1 MIIKPNKKLILN
13 RRKFIASALGVIAAP
28 SIVKAGSLSLLG
40 VGKPFGGP
48 PSPPYENLTFRNFA
62 NSNLTT
68 NPVTF
73 SNCAIGTANV
83 NRQVIVCVTCISTS
97 SGSFG
102 VTIGGIGATQL
113 NLYEV
118 DGGGGFYV
126 YIGYYAANVPSGTL
140 ADVVISKSNLFEGIR
155 IGWWTVDVYQPLT
168 PTSFDNNIIT
178 SGSSLSI
185 SNVSIP
191 ADSFALASLVC
202 IPLCSSATINQSFSD
217 RGDSNSGDPTS
228 LSLSVADKEAVMTNQ
243 TVTWT
248 TGNSIDARIASILQ
262 MAP

>member
-1 MIIKPNKKLILN
+1 MILKPNRRSFMLAAAGLITLPA
-13 RRKFIASALGVIAAP
+13 IA
-28 SIVKAGSLSLLG
+28 KAGSISLLG
-40 VGKPFGGP
+40 AGKAPSSGP

-62 NSNLTT
+62 NNNLTT

-83 NRQVIVCVTCISTS
+83 NRQVIVCVTCVSTS
-97 SGSFG
+97 SGSLG
-102 VTIGGIGATQL
+102 VTIGGISATQL

-118 DGGGGFYV
+118 DGGGFYV

-140 ADVVISKSNLFEGIR
+140 ADVVISKSNLFDGMR
-155 IGWWTVDVYQPLT
+155 IGWWTVDVYQSLT
-168 PTSFDNNIIT
+168 PTSFDNNNLVI
-178 SGSSLSI
+178 GSSLSI

-202 IPLCSSATINQSFSD
+202 SLPCSSATINQSFSD
-217 RGDSNSGDPTS
+217 RGDSNSGDPTT

-248 TGNSIDARIASILQ
+248 TGNSVDARIASILQ

>member
-40 VGKPFGGP
+40 VGKPFGGS

-62 NSNLTT
+62 NNNLTT

-73 SNCAIGTANV
+73 SNCAVGTANAD
-83 NRQVIVCVTCISTS
+83 RQVIVCVIYASTS
-97 SGSFG
+97 SGSLS

-113 NLYEV
+113 NLYEIN
-118 DGGGGFYV
+118 GGIYLG
-126 YIGYYAANVPSGTL
+126 IGYYAANVPSGTL
-140 ADVVISKSNLFEGIR
+140 TNIVISKSDLLEGMR
-155 IGWWTVDVYQPLT
+155 IGWWTVDVHQPLT
-168 PTSFDNNIIT
+168 PTSFDDNNLVN
-178 SGSSLSI
+178 GSSVSI
-185 SNVSIP
+185 NNVSIP
-191 ADSFALASLVC
+191 ANSFALASLMC
-202 IPLCSSATINQSFSD
+202 SLPCSSATIDQSFSD
-217 RGDSNSGDPTS
+217 RGDSNSGDPAS

-248 TGNSIDARIASILQ
+248 IGNSVDARIASILQ